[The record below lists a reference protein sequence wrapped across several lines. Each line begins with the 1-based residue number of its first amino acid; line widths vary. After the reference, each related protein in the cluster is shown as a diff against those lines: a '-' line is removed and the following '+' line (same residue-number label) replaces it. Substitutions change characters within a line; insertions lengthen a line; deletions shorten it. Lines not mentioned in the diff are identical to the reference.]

1 MEQILSV
8 IGVSTVVSI
17 VVSFIFDT
25 IKYRNNLKYERL
37 FDVKQSSYSSMLVFM
52 SIVMDVDNYKH
63 VTTKLTT
70 SETDEESIIKYYKNE
85 LELNL
90 KYSVLYADKKVI
102 NCLSE
107 FIEMP
112 TEENYEKTAMEMR
125 NDLWKKK
132 YKWNSLPSLPKN
144 STTFNTQH
152 GNN

>member
-25 IKYRNNLKYERL
+25 IKYRNNLKYEKL
-37 FDVKQSSYSSMLVFM
+37 FDVKRSSYTSILVFM

-70 SETDEESIIKYYKNE
+70 SETDEESIIEYYKKE

-90 KYSVLYADKKVI
+90 KSSVLYADKKVI
-102 NCLSE
+102 HCLSE

-125 NDLWKKK
+125 NDLWKKR
-132 YKWNSLPSLPKN
+132 YKWNSLPLPKN